1 MKNLISER
9 DYEKALED
17 GRSAMSREPYATAAR
32 FNSRTHLL
40 SVEFSNG
47 TVVGVDVRRAPV
59 LRDFPQAAFSAPY
72 VTPGGDGLLF
82 EKSDLSVS
90 IPGLLGPLLPE
101 DIARHKIATVMGRM
115 SSAKKAAAAQANGA
129 KGGRPRKQPIPA

>member
-1 MKNLISER
+1 MKNPISEQ
-9 DYEKALED
+9 DYQSALD
-17 GRSAMSREPYATAAR
+17 RGRSGCREPYATHAR

-47 TVVGVDVRRAPV
+47 TVIGVDVRKATV
-59 LRDFPQAAFSAPY
+59 LRDFPQAAFSDPY

-82 EKSDLSVS
+82 EKAELSVS

-101 DIARHKIATVMGRM
+101 DVARQKIATITGRV
-115 SSAKKAAAAQANGA
+115 SSAKKIAAAQANGA
-129 KGGRPRKQPIPA
+129 KGGRLRKLPVPA

>member
-1 MKNLISER
+1 MKNLIAEQ
-9 DYEKALED
+9 DYQRALER
-17 GRSAMSREPYATAAR
+17 GRSAMLREPYATHAR

-47 TVVGVDVRRAPV
+47 TVIGVDVRNAPV
-59 LRDFPQAAFSAPY
+59 LRDFPQSAFSAPY

-82 EKSDLSVS
+82 GETKLSVS

-101 DIARHKIATVMGRM
+101 DVARQKIAAVMGKV
-115 SSAKKAAAAQANGA
+115 SSTKKASAAQANGA
-129 KGGRPRKQPIPA
+129 KGGRPKKLPVPA

>member
-9 DYEKALED
+9 DYQSALEK
-17 GRSAMSREPYATAAR
+17 GRSAMSREPYATHAR

-40 SVEFSNG
+40 SVEYSNG
-47 TVVGVDVRRAPV
+47 TVVGVDVRNAAL
-59 LRDFPQAAFSAPY
+59 LRDFPQSAFSDPY

-82 EKSDLSVS
+82 EKAKLSVS

-101 DIARHKIATVMGRM
+101 DVARQKIAAVMGKV
-115 SSAKKAAAAQANGA
+115 SSAKKASAAQANGA
-129 KGGRPRKQPIPA
+129 KGGRPRKLPVPA

>member
-1 MKNLISER
+1 MKHLISEQ
-9 DYEKALED
+9 DYQKALAS
-17 GRSAMSREPYATAAR
+17 GRAAMMREPYATHAR
-32 FNSRTHLL
+32 FNPRTHLL

-47 TVVGVDVRRAPV
+47 TIVGVDVRKAAV
-59 LRDFPQAAFSAPY
+59 LRDFPQTAFSDPY

-82 EKSDLSVS
+82 EKAKLSVS

-101 DIARHKIATVMGRM
+101 DVARQKIASVMGKA

-129 KGGRPRKQPIPA
+129 KGGRPKKVPAPA

>member
-1 MKNLISER
+1 MKNLISEQ
-9 DYEKALED
+9 DYQRALEK
-17 GRSAMSREPYATAAR
+17 GHSAMSREPYATHAR

-47 TVVGVDVRRAPV
+47 TVVGVDVRNAAV
-59 LRDFPQAAFSAPY
+59 LRDFPQSAFSDPY

-82 EKSDLSVS
+82 EKAKLSMI

-101 DIARHKIATVMGRM
+101 DVARQKIAAVMGKV
-115 SSAKKAAAAQANGA
+115 SSAKKASAAQANFAASGDVSH
-129 KGGRPRKQPIPA
+129 